1 MAVRTWLC
9 SFRIPLP
16 TPPRLFAMLFIVP
29 LGAGAYGCTTYSSL
43 DVDQHEDAK
52 TPASDTATPMPDASS
67 PDISTPKPD
76 GNAVM
81 DAVVVDLAGSDMARD
96 VVAETAPPADVPPRD
111 GASDASLD
119 GGGNVDVVMDVPTP
133 GVDADSGAPPTNEAG
148 PDVAAPDADGGST
161 DADAA
166 PTPDAGADAATPI
179 DVVDS
184 GPTCWGTPSTHDEDS
199 DGVVDECD
207 NCPSIANAS
216 QADVGEINAG
226 QTADGVGDACDP
238 RPAAG
243 GDGIFLF
250 DGMNFT
256 TLSPEWTNVGGGGWS
271 ASGTSLTPTGT
282 STGQELKRSFPSTL
296 GNYLA
301 ETAFTF
307 LALTSVGSASIP
319 FRTDASRNGWGCG
332 IGIGSAGGD
341 IFLTQVTGG
350 MGETNPTSTPIAD
363 PMVGN
368 RYRLLAGGYNAS
380 LYCMTTGAR
389 VNRTGTT
396 TNGETG
402 IRASGTRA
410 TFEYLLVYRL
420 GGTIP

>member
-1 MAVRTWLC
+1 
-9 SFRIPLP
+9 
-16 TPPRLFAMLFIVP
+16 LFATLFIGWV
-29 LGAGAYGCTTYSSL
+29 GAGAHGCSTYSDL
-43 DVDQHEDAK
+43 EVDQHEDAK
-52 TPASDTATPMPDASS
+52 TPAGDTTTPVPDASS
-67 PDISTPKPD
+67 PDTGAPKPD
-76 GNAVM
+76 GNTGA
-81 DAVVVDLAGSDMARD
+81 DGVVADLAGSDITRD
-96 VVAETAPPADVPPRD
+96 VVVETAPPADAPPRD
-111 GASDASLD
+111 VANDASLD
-119 GGGNVDVVMDVPTP
+119 AGSDVVMDAPAP
-133 GVDADSGAPPTNEAG
+133 GIDADSSVPPTNEAG
-148 PDVAAPDADGGST
+148 LDVAAPDADGGPA

-166 PTPDAGADAATPI
+166 PTPDADAATSI
-179 DVVDS
+179 DVDS

-207 NCPSIANAS
+207 NCPSLANAN

-256 TLSPEWTNVGGGGWS
+256 TLPPEWTNVGGGGW
-271 ASGTSLTPTGT
+271 AANGTSLAPTGT
-282 STGQELKRSFPSTL
+282 STGQELKRAFPSSL

-332 IGIGSAGGD
+332 IGIGSAGGN

-350 MGETNPTSTPIAD
+350 TGETTPTSVPIAD

-368 RYRLLAGGYNAS
+368 RYRVLAGGYNS
-380 LYCMTTGAR
+380 NLYCMTTGAR
-389 VNRTGTT
+389 VDRTGTT

-402 IRASGTRA
+402 IRASGTRP

-420 GGTIP
+420 GGIIPP

>member
-1 MAVRTWLC
+1 
-9 SFRIPLP
+9 
-16 TPPRLFAMLFIVP
+16 MLFIVL
-29 LGAGAYGCTTYSSL
+29 LGAGAHGCSTYSGI
-43 DVDQHEDAK
+43 DVDEQPEDAT
-52 TPASDTATPMPDASS
+52 TPTSDTSPPVPDSS
-67 PDISTPKPD
+67 ADSSTPKPD
-76 GNAVM
+76 GNTGA
-81 DAVVVDLAGSDMARD
+81 DGVVADLAGSDTARD
-96 VVAETAPPADVPPRD
+96 VVAETAPPADAPPRD
-111 GASDASLD
+111 GANDASLD
-119 GGGNVDVVMDVPTP
+119 AGGDVAVDVPAP

-148 PDVAAPDADGGST
+148 PDVAAPDADGGSS

-166 PTPDAGADAATPI
+166 PPPDADAATPI
-179 DVVDS
+179 DVVDG

-207 NCPSIANAS
+207 NCPSIANAT

-238 RPAAG
+238 RPVAG
-243 GDGIFLF
+243 GDGIFFF

-256 TLSPEWTNVGGGGWS
+256 TLPPEWTNVGGGGWT
-271 ASGTSLTPTGT
+271 ANGTSLTPTGT
-282 STGQELKRSFPSTL
+282 STGQELKRSFPSPL
-296 GNYLA
+296 GNYLT

-332 IGIGSAGGD
+332 IGIGSAGGN

-350 MGETNPTSTPIAD
+350 TGETTPTSVPIAD

-396 TNGETG
+396 TNGESG

-410 TFEYLLVYRL
+410 TFEYILVYRL

>member
-1 MAVRTWLC
+1 
-9 SFRIPLP
+9 
-16 TPPRLFAMLFIVP
+16 LFARLFIVL
-29 LGAGAYGCTTYSSL
+29 LGTSAHGCSTYSDL
-43 DVDQHEDAK
+43 EVDEREDAN
-52 TPASDTATPMPDASS
+52 TPASDGATPVPDASS
-67 PDISTPKPD
+67 PDTSTPKPD
-76 GNAVM
+76 GNSGPDSIVA
-81 DAVVVDLAGSDMARD
+81 DLAGSDMARD
-96 VVAETAPPADVPPRD
+96 VVAETVPPAAAPRD
-111 GASDASLD
+111 GANDAPLEA
-119 GGGNVDVVMDVPTP
+119 GGDVVMDVPGP
-133 GVDADSGAPPTNEAG
+133 GVDAESGAPPTNEAG
-148 PDVAAPDADGGST
+148 PDVAAPDANGGR

-166 PTPDAGADAATPI
+166 PTPDADAATPI
-179 DVVDS
+179 DVADGS
-184 GPTCWGTPSTHDEDS
+184 PTCWGTPSTHDEDG

-207 NCPSIANAS
+207 NCPSIANANQS
-216 QADVGEINAG
+216 DVGEINAG

-256 TLSPEWTNVGGGGWS
+256 TLPPEWTDVGGGMWA
-271 ASGTSLTPTGT
+271 ASGTNLTPTGT
-282 STGQELKRSFPSTL
+282 STGQELKRSFPSPL

-307 LALTSVGSASIP
+307 LALSSNGSASIP

-332 IGIGSAGGD
+332 IGIGSSGGN

-350 MGETNPTSTPIAD
+350 TGETTPTSMPIAD

-368 RYRLLAGGYNAS
+368 RYRLLAGGYNSS

-389 VNRTGTT
+389 VDRTGTT

-402 IRASGTRA
+402 IRASGTRP
-410 TFEYLLVYRL
+410 TFEYLLVYSL